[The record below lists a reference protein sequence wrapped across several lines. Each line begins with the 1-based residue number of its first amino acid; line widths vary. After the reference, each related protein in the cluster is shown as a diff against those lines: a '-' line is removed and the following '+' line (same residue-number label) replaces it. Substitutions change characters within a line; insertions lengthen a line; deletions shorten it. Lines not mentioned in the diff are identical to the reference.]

1 MPRKEKREVTENVD
15 RYRELRHG
23 GPKDFLDRKKN
34 VPTLSLQN
42 KKNSHL

>member
-23 GPKDFLDRKKN
+23 GPKDFLDRKKKCAN
-34 VPTLSLQN
+34 TVTP
-42 KKNSHL
+42 K